1 MIKAGISSCQKG
13 MITMKKAVFFLS
25 FIFILF
31 LSGCGTPKESTFGV
45 GNEGTLKII
54 CSPSSAEVFV
64 DGVSM
69 GKTNRYD
76 GDPGYIKLDSGTH
89 RIEIR
94 KEGYIPYTKEVYS
107 SRSLQTIEVTLTK
120 SNP

>member
-1 MIKAGISSCQKG
+1 MNN
-13 MITMKKAVFFLS
+13 AVFLLS
-25 FIFILF
+25 FILTLF
-31 LSGCGTPKESTFGV
+31 LAGCGTPKESTFGV
-45 GNEGTLKII
+45 GNEGTLRII
-54 CSPSSAEVFV
+54 CSPNSAKVFV

-69 GKTNRYD
+69 GKANRYD

-107 SRSLQTIEVTLTK
+107 SRSLQTIEVTLKK